1 MAKITKPKD
10 KGKFFDSRVTSVED
24 FLNRSGIPAGVEH
37 AAALKKIRKY
47 YVSGGMHWVESLQ
60 TVIEE
65 YRVERATKQLKEVAK
80 KNAQEQAE
88 DQRRYNAVLKSA
100 ADAAKAAKRA
110 ATEAAKKKTEVESP
124 APAAAAPTAPP
135 PMAATAVDKKV
146 SSAATDKHIG
156 ILDALLAEQNRLEG
170 GETELSHA
178 VLGKGDKKGVRSQ
191 IEQLVSDSREQIGDQ
206 DDPENAANF
215 EVIET
220 ALDLSEA
227 ALRTKD
233 RKQQV
238 SIYNQLKFIRQSSE
252 KTTGS
257 KSEISKK
264 LAEIIKPVED
274 ILKKKTG
281 FSAFAKERLSE
292 TMKGM
297 PAAVAQHIPVV
308 GGMLSGF
315 LNEKRAGKEEL
326 ESNVGAITQG
336 ISKGGHRMGYL
347 RDLLEGRKKGKTG
360 MMAGGESSPIST
372 SSPLSSI
379 SSAIGGGGGREES
392 PTLGRI
398 AADVAKIRKVI
409 VGSATPSLSDIFGS
423 GAGAAAGGVGDMGT
437 VANTATDAGLGYGLK
452 KGWSATKGLA
462 SKAWG
467 GMKNMVGM
475 GGGEAASG
483 AATGIGKSAAAG
495 GGGGWMSKAFSGAKS
510 LIGKGADAVS
520 SVASSAMKSISS
532 LSPTKQIAKIVSG
545 SAKGLAKFVMKAP
558 VLGSIISGIISA
570 AEIRSIKNDPNLTPE
585 QKKEK
590 IGVGLMQML
599 GGIGGTAL
607 GTWLGG
613 AGGAALGSVVPVLGT
628 AAGGWVGSLVGAMGG
643 EWLGK
648 TILGSLG
655 ESLGGKEIYDIA
667 SSIPGIASMID
678 VGGGSGGAG
687 AVGSTEGA
695 TGMISAPT
703 TPNTTLGQQTAAMES
718 ARNDV
723 NSAKTQA
730 AAQQNNA
737 YSGGKS
743 VSNSNVSNQNN
754 TTVNNYN
761 DDIRIRNNE
770 PTLKTMER
778 NSM

>member
-124 APAAAAPTAPP
+124 TPAAAAPTTPL
-135 PMAATAVDKKV
+135 PMAAAESTDKEI

-156 ILDALLAEQNRLEG
+156 ILDALLAEQNRLGG
-170 GETELSHA
+170 GETELSHV

-274 ILKKKTG
+274 VLKKKTG
-281 FSAFAKERLSE
+281 FSAFAKERMSE
-292 TMKGM
+292 IMKGM

-360 MMAGGESSPIST
+360 MMAAGESSPIST

-379 SSAIGGGGGREES
+379 SSAISGGGGGGES

-423 GAGAAAGGVGDMGT
+423 GAGAAAGGVGGMST
-437 VANTATDAGLGYGLK
+437 AANTAADAGLGYGLK
-452 KGWSATKGLA
+452 KVWSATKGVA

-483 AATGIGKSAAAG
+483 AAKGIGKSAASG
-495 GGGGWMSKAFSGAKS
+495 GGGGLMSKAFSGAKS
-510 LIGKGADAVS
+510 LIGKGASTVS
-520 SVASSAMKSISS
+520 SVASSAMQSISS
-532 LSPTKQIAKIVSG
+532 LSPTKQIAKIVSS

-558 VLGSIISGIISA
+558 VLGSIISGIASA

-590 IGVGLMQML
+590 IGVGLMKML

-613 AGGAALGSVVPVLGT
+613 AGAAALGSVVPVLGT

-678 VGGGSGGAG
+678 VGGSGGA
-687 AVGSTEGA
+687 VSPTDGS

-743 VSNSNVSNQNN
+743 VSHSNVSNQNN

-778 NSM
+778 NSL